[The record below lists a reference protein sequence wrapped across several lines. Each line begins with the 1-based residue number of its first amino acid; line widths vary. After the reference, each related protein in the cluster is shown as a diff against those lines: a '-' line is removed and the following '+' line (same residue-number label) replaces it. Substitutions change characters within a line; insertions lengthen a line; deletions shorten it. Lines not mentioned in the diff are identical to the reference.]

1 MGCGLPDRTRD
12 HHQLAIIPLPRYA
25 AFDAARALLDP
36 LSPGTTT
43 ASTLGPYSFPLRC
56 GPQLP
61 LLGSRQPCSDRP
73 SRPDDSRSTRGRLRC
88 PSARSEDEQWRG
100 IPTQLLHALPVGQL
114 SIASVSLLVIRYL
127 VMSFA
132 PTPCFQNLFADL
144 LFVATWLT
152 VSYFAFSLLPEMVLK
167 DHVFTL
173 YLVSICYYQ
182 CVGKYEKFGKIL
194 VGFSTLFLTPEFIC
208 KVL

>member
-1 MGCGLPDRTRD
+1 
-12 HHQLAIIPLPRYA
+12 YA

-36 LSPGTTT
+36 LSPGVALSYLSLAA
-43 ASTLGPYSFPLRC
+43 ASPAQIGQVALTIPAVLGAGYVAL
-56 GPQLP
+56 QL
-61 LLGSRQPCSDRP
+61 
-73 SRPDDSRSTRGRLRC
+73 
-88 PSARSEDEQWRG
+88 
-100 IPTQLLHALPVGQL
+100 GQKMSSGGAFQHNYFML
-114 SIASVSLLVIRYL
+114 FLYL

-173 YLVSICYYQ
+173 YLVAFLLPI
-182 CVGKYEKFGKIL
+182 FPL
-194 VGFSTLFLTPEFIC
+194 AFSFMPIINTRSYLML
-208 KVL
+208 